1 MVERHSIRRMAERE
15 GGFTLIELMV
25 VMMVIAILTAIAVP
39 AYTTY
44 IRNAKEAALREDLHV
59 MRAAIDSYTVD
70 KQKAPQSLDDLVQTG
85 YLKGMPKDPFTQRT
99 DTWVPVQS
107 DMLSGIDQTESGV
120 DDVHSGAQMSASDG
134 SSYTSW

>member
-1 MVERHSIRRMAERE
+1 MAERE